1 MVNIRDKGQRGERE
15 VAQMLNAIIYDV
27 CRSLSMTDEECNRA
41 LTTVQRNQNQTAVGG
56 NDLTNCFGLS
66 IEVKRQEQ
74 LAINTWWKQCAAAA
88 ARNGELPVLMWK
100 QNRKPWRV
108 QTFGVLPTP
117 RRPTSPSPKWILCQF
132 DIDTFKGWFF
142 DWVVEQIKQ
151 GWEIRT

>member
-15 VAQMLNAIIYDV
+15 VAQMLNAIIHDV
-27 CRSLSMTDEECNRA
+27 CRALGMTDEQCNRA
-41 LTTVQRNQNQTAVGG
+41 LTTVQRNQNQSAVGG

-66 IEVKRQEQ
+66 IEIKRQEQ
-74 LAINTWWKQCAAAA
+74 LAINTWWRQCVAAA

-108 QTFGVLPTP
+108 QTYAVLPTP
-117 RRPTSPSPKWILCQF
+117 RRPTCPSPKWVVCQF
-132 DIDTFKGWFF
+132 DIDTFKEWFF
-142 DWVVEQIKQ
+142 DWVTEQIKQ